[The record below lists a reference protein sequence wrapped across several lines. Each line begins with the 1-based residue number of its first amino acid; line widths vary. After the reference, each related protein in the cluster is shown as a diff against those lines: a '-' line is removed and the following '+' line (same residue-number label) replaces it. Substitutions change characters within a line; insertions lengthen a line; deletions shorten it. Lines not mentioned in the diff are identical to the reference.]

1 MLFFE
6 DQKRIFSDNTALD
19 ICFRVRCMTGN
30 HFPVVCCVV
39 FFSVVLCS
47 VVFCSVHPKKLMNT
61 PVIGV

>member
-1 MLFFE
+1 
-6 DQKRIFSDNTALD
+6 
-19 ICFRVRCMTGN
+19 MTGN